1 MHPAA
6 ETSNYGPEMSRFQ
19 APALL
24 PSPTGFFPRHTSAE
38 ATGQEIRIQKA
49 ASYVSTQLMLYSARQ
64 KFLISLTKCTGGKTH
79 CNRVRP
85 VLVFSYLASMS
96 GVVCVVCPF
105 ADDEKLKNIHV
116 DLALL
121 V

>member
-1 MHPAA
+1 
-6 ETSNYGPEMSRFQ
+6 
-19 APALL
+19 
-24 PSPTGFFPRHTSAE
+24 
-38 ATGQEIRIQKA
+38 
-49 ASYVSTQLMLYSARQ
+49 V
-64 KFLISLTKCTGGKTH
+64 
-79 CNRVRP
+79 
-85 VLVFSYLASMS
+85 S